1 MRLKIPFLLSASVA
15 VRRLAACLVLGLL
28 WMTVRPGAPPVALG
42 QTVAPKSPPSVE
54 DFQLPPKSVFDRAM
68 PRYPNAW
75 FYVDAALV
83 ASQADAV
90 SLVTGNLREA
100 MRLREFREQLGNA
113 EGCDFE
119 ARLEHLQPWEDGRH
133 RALQHAHAFH
143 IRYYHSALAR
153 HQLEKVTLETGNGK
167 SSFFR
172 FAASVHY
179 EVEHTNPNHADV
191 EICPICG
198 RTGEYK
204 DLQGNLVELV
214 HDPLGLELLL
224 SGTIRGQTVR
234 FDDYDQQEVGSIA
247 RLQKR
252 FSVEHRVFPAQA
264 GDRNTLRVG
273 VVIIRPT
280 GKK

>member
-1 MRLKIPFLLSASVA
+1 MTGRRSV
-15 VRRLAACLVLGLL
+15 ACLVLGLL
-28 WMTVRPGAPPVALG
+28 WMTVRPVAPPVALA
-42 QTVAPKSPPSVE
+42 QPVASMSPRGVE

-83 ASQADAV
+83 KSQADAV

-100 MRLREFREQLGNA
+100 MRLREFREQAGNP
-113 EGCDFE
+113 EGSDFE
-119 ARLEHLQPWEDGRH
+119 ARLEHLQPWEDAGH

-153 HQLEKVTLETGNGK
+153 HQLEKVTLDTATGK

-179 EVEHTNPNHADV
+179 EVEHSNPNHADV

-204 DLQGNLVELV
+204 DLRGNLVELV

-224 SGTIRGQTVR
+224 SGTIRGETVR
-234 FDDYDQQEVGSIA
+234 FEDYDQPEVGSIA
-247 RLQKR
+247 RLQQR
-252 FSVEHRVFPAQA
+252 FSVEQRVFPAQA

-273 VVIIRPT
+273 VVIIRPN
-280 GKK
+280 GKQ